1 MSLNAQ
7 LTQLVKRSFA
17 EMMKDVGTS
26 IPGHFLSFDPITQL
40 AQVQIGVVRIDV
52 NGQSFTP
59 PPIIECPVYIYGTTD
74 HMIELEINP
83 NDECYIMFSQ
93 RCIDAWIDQGGAASQ
108 PIVRFHDF
116 SDAVCFPGIRSQPN
130 KISNY
135 SNNGIKIRNKSG
147 DKFIWLKNDGT
158 GEITLDEL
166 TINAPTTNINGD
178 IIHDGNQTTSGTVA
192 STTMSASESL
202 MVKDVQMSE
211 HKHDDS
217 GTYNVNGQ
225 EVAGTSGKPI

>member
-26 IPGHFLSFDPITQL
+26 IPGHFLSFDPVTQL
-40 AQVQIGVVRIDV
+40 AQVQTGVVRIDV
-52 NGQSFTP
+52 NDQSFTP
-59 PPIIECPVYIYGTTD
+59 PPIIECLVYIYGTSD

-83 NDECYIMFSQ
+83 DDECYIMFSQ
-93 RCIDAWIDQGGAASQ
+93 RCIDAWIDQGGVASQ

-147 DKFIWLKNDGT
+147 DKFIWFKNDGT

-178 IIHDGNQTTSGTVA
+178 IVHNGNQTTSETIQAKIVA
-192 STTMSASESL
+192 ATESL
-202 MVKDVQMSE
+202 KIKDKEMDGHQ
-211 HKHDDS
+211 HDDS
-217 GTYNVNGQ
+217 GTYNANG
-225 EVAGTSGKPI
+225 VSVVGTSGEPI